1 MKNSTLKLALMSA
14 GLFSAANVTA
24 AAIPDAYV
32 PNVDVYGSIRLG
44 ADYIDAG
51 VEDDGA
57 NGRDFLSRIGVKV
70 SGEVS
75 PGLTAVGVV
84 EYGIREENIVDFVQN
99 KGPTLRLAFI
109 GLKGNFGEVYFGSQ
123 TNVFHKYL
131 RTSYFSDGLDTIRQ
145 GSVRDDDLLQYYYN
159 EGKFSF
165 GASVMMEGQDGDSL
179 DQYQLGGQYTDGPV
193 KLQVAWSK
201 DNRGENKGNLYGIR
215 GWWNVTD
222 KITLSAFHHYA
233 DDQYD
238 IYGGSLTGT
247 VRLRDAEFEGNKNA
261 LNPCRT
267 ESRTS
272 SAVYAS
278 YRTGPH
284 QIHAKYALDAC
295 DVSGDVKAVKV
306 EYAHHFSKRFRMR
319 TAVEAFNNDEGRA
332 PTTASGKDFTQ
343 VQAGAR
349 FDF

>member
-1 MKNSTLKLALMSA
+1 MKNSTKKIALLGA
-14 GLFSAANVTA
+14 GLFSAASVHA
-24 AAIPDAYV
+24 AAIPDALA
-32 PNVDVYGSIRLG
+32 PNVDFYGSIRLG
-44 ADYIDAG
+44 VDYIDAG

-57 NGRDFLSRIGVKV
+57 NGRDFLSRVGVKA
-70 SGEVS
+70 STEIQ
-75 PGLTAVGVV
+75 PGLQVVGVV

-99 KGPTLRLAFI
+99 KGPTLRLAFV
-109 GLKGNFGEVYFGSQ
+109 GMKGDWGELYYGSQ

-131 RTSYFSDGLDTIRQ
+131 RTSYFSDGLDSIRQ
-145 GSVRDDDLLQYYYN
+145 GAVRDDDLLQYYYN
-159 EGKFSF
+159 KGKFSF
-165 GASVMMEGQDGDSL
+165 GASVMMEGQDGDSF
-179 DQYQLGGQYTDGPV
+179 DQFQLGGQYTEGPF
-193 KLQVAWSK
+193 KLQLGWSK

-222 KITLSAFHHYA
+222 NITVSAFHHYA

-261 LNPCRT
+261 LNACRT
-267 ESRTS
+267 ENRTS
-272 SAVYAS
+272 SAIFAS

-284 QIHAKYALDAC
+284 QIQGKYAVDAC
-295 DVSGDVKAVKV
+295 EVSGDVDSVKL
-306 EYAHHFSKRFRMR
+306 EYAHHFSKRFRLW
-319 TAVEAFNNDEGRA
+319 TAIETFDNDEGRK
-332 PTTASGKDFTQ
+332 PTTASGESFTQ